1 MYSMHPF
8 GGLASHPYGGSMGGF
23 GAFTPTS
30 LNLPSGVN
38 LGGGSKT
45 AGNVMQLNTNL
56 LKNQLQLFTKLRPQ
70 IKQASTLALGMGM
83 TEDMYSVGGE
93 EPSFFEAN
101 KTAILVGGGIA
112 VLLAAVLI
120 MRRK

>member
-8 GGLASHPYGGSMGGF
+8 GGLASHPYGGSI
-23 GAFTPTS
+23 GAMQPLDMNQSVSAMTRTS
-30 LNLPSGVN
+30 S
-38 LGGGSKT
+38 T
-45 AGNVMQLNTNL
+45 AKNINMMNMNL
-56 LKNQLQLFTKLRPQ
+56 LKQNVAMFNRLRATTPMLRQ
-70 IKQASTLALGMGM
+70 PLAIPTGEGLLAA
-83 TEDMYSVGGE
+83 GG

-112 VLLAAVLI
+112 VVLAAVLI

>member
-1 MYSMHPF
+1 MYSVHPF
-8 GGLASHPYGGSMGGF
+8 GGLASHPYGGSMG
-23 GAFTPTS
+23 A
-30 LNLPSGVN
+30 LPSLATVN
-38 LGGGSKT
+38 LGLGGGSKT
-45 AGNVMQLNTNL
+45 AGNILQLNTQA
-56 LKNQLQLFTKLRPQ
+56 LKNQMKLFTKLQPAVM
-70 IKQASTLALGMGM
+70 QAALNAQKWAPSAPVVDEGS
-83 TEDMYSVGGE
+83 YAVGGG

>member
-1 MYSMHPF
+1 MYSVHPF
-8 GGLASHPYGGSMGGF
+8 GGLATHPFGGSMGALPGMV
-23 GAFTPTS
+23 S
-30 LNLPSGVN
+30 LG

-45 AGNVMQLNTNL
+45 SSNVMALNTQL
-56 LKNQLQLFTKLRPQ
+56 LKNQMALFTKLRPQ
-70 IKQASTLALGMGM
+70 IKQQV
-83 TEDMYSVGGE
+83 YSPAMVEGSYAVGGG

>member
-8 GGLASHPYGGSMGGF
+8 GGLASHPYGGSMG
-23 GAFTPTS
+23 ALPS
-30 LNLPSGVN
+30 LANVNLPT

-45 AGNVMQLNTNL
+45 AGNVMALNTQL
-56 LKNQLQLFTKLRPQ
+56 LKNQMALFTKLRPQ
-70 IKQASTLALGMGM
+70 IKQQVYTPAMVEGSYA
-83 TEDMYSVGGE
+83 VGGE
-93 EPSFFEAN
+93 APSFFEAN